1 MQIQSV
7 LCVCTGNICRS
18 PLAEGLIRR
27 DARAM
32 KVASAGIGA
41 VVGGKMPTPAAAI
54 AKREGLA
61 LDTHRG
67 QQVTRP
73 MLQSFELV
81 LVMEAG
87 QKDWLC
93 AQFPESRGRVFLTS
107 HWTGG
112 DDIIDP
118 YRLSDEVFETAYA
131 EIDKGVAQWLARL
144 QPAGT
149 GKHGTG

>member
-27 DARAM
+27 DAPAM

-41 VVGGKMPTPAAAI
+41 VVGGKMPEAAAAI
-54 AKREGLA
+54 ATREGLA
-61 LDTHRG
+61 LDAHRG

-73 MLQSFELV
+73 MLQAFELV
-81 LVMEAG
+81 LVMEAA

-93 AQFPESRGRVFLTS
+93 GQFPESRGRVFLTS

-112 DDIIDP
+112 EDIIDP
-118 YRLSDEVFETAYA
+118 YRLSDDVFESAYA
-131 EIDKGVAQWLARL
+131 EIEKGVSAWLARL
-144 QPAGT
+144 QPAT
-149 GKHGTG
+149 AANHGAG